1 MVGNSSDPERVLCL
15 VASSPTRAEFLNIS
29 VLSCDWS
36 RLTAPLERSQ
46 RDCYSSRDSA
56 PAPQYKLLWWQ
67 ISVGTSC
74 WLWPWEGAWSYG
86 KHTFRTLKFSNPWFG
101 LLRGSWGSTVL
112 CILRRVSSRLTKIGA
127 DQVGIRVREDLLT
140 RPWPSLTHQ
149 GLWWSQCMENMV
161 LWMETFWLHFSF
173 GGWLMVLIF
182 MLVKTFYAEGLSSF
196 TLVMLIVNDVILLTI
211 PSYTWIWALNS
222 FPWQLNS

>member
-1 MVGNSSDPERVLCL
+1 MPPFCALTWSYLWEVGVHLVDTAVYLLVSGMFLGILEKRHCFLGLGSICVISHDCLYSTRSSLLGAYSCQDVPVPSSSDPERVLCL

-67 ISVGTSC
+67 ISVSTPC
-74 WLWPWEGAWSYG
+74 WSWPWEGAWSYG

-149 GLWWSQCMENMV
+149 GLWWS
-161 LWMETFWLHFSF
+161 
-173 GGWLMVLIF
+173 
-182 MLVKTFYAEGLSSF
+182 
-196 TLVMLIVNDVILLTI
+196 
-211 PSYTWIWALNS
+211 
-222 FPWQLNS
+222 